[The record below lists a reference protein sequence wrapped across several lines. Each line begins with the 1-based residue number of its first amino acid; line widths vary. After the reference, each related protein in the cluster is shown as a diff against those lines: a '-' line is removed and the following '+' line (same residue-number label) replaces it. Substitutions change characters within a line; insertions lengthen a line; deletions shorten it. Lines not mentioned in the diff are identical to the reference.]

1 MMGYGLK
8 FVSTSL
14 VLMDSD
20 FPISQWPLA
29 DYETQLPVLHAN
41 LTVSITRMKLRRRA
55 VNHRAAD

>member
-20 FPISQWPLA
+20 FPILSGRLQTMKRS
-29 DYETQLPVLHAN
+29 YSVLHAN
-41 LTVSITRMKLRRRA
+41 LTVSITSMKLRRRA
-55 VNHRAAD
+55 VSYRAAD